1 MGCNTSQRKVT
12 LNGANQTIPNNSSCY
27 LWKEYITTYKT
38 LNSAN
43 SFRVNMIKY
52 NNKAIEFDFVKVGE
66 KPQEGYPLYICLHDG
81 EVSHSAFNTSEYKK
95 MKTLYLK
102 SITVGICLACKGLSD
117 QSNCH
122 YMDESFVLVEKMIK
136 EMIAVND
143 VDPNRVYL
151 VGIGLGGDA
160 VYQLA
165 ARLADRLAAISI
177 NSGHTYGMNLKN
189 LVNLPIQI
197 QVGENDNVF
206 EKNKNAVN
214 SYISLLELYK
224 EYNLPQKELQC
235 NIHSGKGKH
244 IIDYY
249 LKKSIQNV
257 INDPIAW
264 LNGGDFNIEQ
274 KNVNAITFLSQ
285 FTRCSFPNKL
295 IWDLTKCFKSDPQ
308 NDNNALAQKKL
319 SMPNLISKN
328 EAQFQMEITLS
339 HISGNSTMN
348 INSASMGTNSHFY
361 WLEIGNKNINEIGAV
376 EIIAHYEK
384 EKNKIVIETPVK
396 YLRVL
401 LCQEMIDFTKNVI
414 IEINKEEHS
423 IQVSRSFATERR
435 SISERGDY
443 SYIFSAV
450 IEIESQD
457 LVKYKVEQYKETIM

>member
-1 MGCNTSQRKVT
+1 
-12 LNGANQTIPNNSSCY
+12 
-27 LWKEYITTYKT
+27 
-38 LNSAN
+38 
-43 SFRVNMIKY
+43 
-52 NNKAIEFDFVKVGE
+52 
-66 KPQEGYPLYICLHDG
+66 
-81 EVSHSAFNTSEYKK
+81 
-95 MKTLYLK
+95 
-102 SITVGICLACKGLSD
+102 
-117 QSNCH
+117 
-122 YMDESFVLVEKMIK
+122 
-136 EMIAVND
+136 
-143 VDPNRVYL
+143 
-151 VGIGLGGDA
+151 
-160 VYQLA
+160 
-165 ARLADRLAAISI
+165 
-177 NSGHTYGMNLKN
+177 MNLKN

-319 SMPNLISKN
+319 NMPNLISKN
-328 EAQFQMEITLS
+328 EALFQMEITLS
-339 HISGNSTMN
+339 HISGYSTMN